1 MKNKRSS
8 EPIFND
14 KVIKSILAIVFGRL
28 VINISRRF
36 PYPFVSAI
44 ADSFRVP
51 AENIQNVIA
60 LTNGAGLLSPVLG
73 IISEHYGR
81 KVVMVGM
88 LVMMALMSMLG
99 AVFADYGVFV
109 VVMFAFG
116 IGKTI
121 YDPTFQAYLGD
132 LVPFGRRARVMGISE
147 LSWALSLVIAAPV
160 AGFLL
165 DNSNLQA
172 VFIFLSVSLA
182 LGAAALLIF
191 VESDER
197 PDHSHERIRIIN
209 PLTAIRTV
217 SAHPPA
223 VFALMYSMCLTLSHE
238 LFFINYGLWM
248 EDSFGLVLTALGTVT
263 IAIAVAEVIGEF
275 IVITVADRLGT
286 RITSMT
292 GMLIAAICFFIIPY
306 LSFSL
311 PLAMFAIFI
320 MFIAIETSIVSALPL
335 FTEILPKSRA
345 VMMSANMGAHS
356 LGRVVGAALGAWG
369 YAVSDGNFTTVGL
382 IAGGLGMVAFFIMW
396 RLLPQ
401 QQNRAL
407 Y

>member
-1 MKNKRSS
+1 MNKQRGS
-8 EPIFND
+8 EPFFDD
-14 KVIKSILAIVFGRL
+14 KAIKSILAIVFGRL
-28 VINISRRF
+28 VINVSRRF

-44 ADSFRVP
+44 ADTFNVRADS
-51 AENIQNVIA
+51 IQNVIA
-60 LTNGAGLLSPVLG
+60 LTNGAGLLSPILG

-88 LVMMALMSMLG
+88 IVMMALMSMMG
-99 AVFADYGVFV
+99 ALFADYGVFV

-147 LSWALSLVIAAPV
+147 LSWALSLVVAAPV
-160 AGFLL
+160 AGYLL
-165 DNSNLQA
+165 DNRNLQS
-172 VFIFLSVSLA
+172 VFVFLAVSLA
-182 LGAAALLIF
+182 LGAVALWIF
-191 VESDER
+191 VESDEQ

-209 PLTAIRTV
+209 PITAIRTV

-223 VFALMYSMCLTLSHE
+223 VFALLYSMCLTLSHE
-238 LFFINYGLWM
+238 IFFINYGLWM

-263 IAIAVAEVIGEF
+263 IVIAVAEVIGEF
-275 IVITVADRLGT
+275 IVIAVADRLGT
-286 RITSMT
+286 KATSMT

-311 PLAMFAIFI
+311 PFAMFAIFI
-320 MFIAIETSIVSALPL
+320 MFIAIETAIVSALPL

-356 LGRVVGAALGAWG
+356 LGRVVGAALGALVFAQSG
-369 YAVSDGNFTTVGL
+369 GNFTLVGL
-382 IAGGLGMVAFFIMW
+382 IAGGLGLIAYFIMW
-396 RLLPQ
+396 RLVPRQ
-401 QQNRAL
+401 D
-407 Y
+407 

>member
-8 EPIFND
+8 EPFFND

-51 AENIQNVIA
+51 ADNIQNVIA
-60 LTNGAGLLSPVLG
+60 LANGAGLLSPVLG

-88 LVMMALMSMLG
+88 LWMMAIMSLLG

-147 LSWALSLVIAAPV
+147 LSWALSLVVAAPV

-165 DNSNLQA
+165 DNSNLQS
-172 VFIFLSVSLA
+172 VFVFLSVSLA
-182 LGAAALLIF
+182 LGAAALWIF

-223 VFALMYSMCLTLSHE
+223 VFALLYSMCLTLSHE
-238 LFFINYGLWM
+238 IFYINYGLWM
-248 EDSFGLVLTALGTVT
+248 EDSFGLVLTALGAVT

-275 IVITVADRLGT
+275 IVITVADRLGP

-356 LGRVVGAALGAWG
+356 LGRVVGAALGAWV
-369 YAVSDGNFTTVGL
+369 YAASNGNFTLVGI
-382 IAGGLGMVAFFIMW
+382 IAGGLGIVAFIIMW
-396 RLLPQ
+396 RLLPHQ
-401 QQNRAL
+401 DNR
-407 Y
+407 

>member
-1 MKNKRSS
+1 MNKQRGS
-8 EPIFND
+8 EPFFDD
-14 KVIKSILAIVFGRL
+14 KAIKSILAIVLGRL
-28 VINISRRF
+28 VINVSRRF

-44 ADSFRVP
+44 ADTFNVRADS
-51 AENIQNVIA
+51 IQNVIA

-88 LVMMALMSMLG
+88 IVMMALMSMMG
-99 AVFADYGVFV
+99 ALFADYGVFV

-147 LSWALSLVIAAPV
+147 LSWALSLVVAAPV
-160 AGFLL
+160 AGYLL
-165 DNSNLQA
+165 DNRNLQS
-172 VFIFLSVSLA
+172 VFVFLAVSLA
-182 LGAAALLIF
+182 LGAVALWIF
-191 VESDER
+191 VESDEQ

-223 VFALMYSMCLTLSHE
+223 VFALLYSMCLTLSHE
-238 LFFINYGLWM
+238 IFFINYGLWM

-263 IAIAVAEVIGEF
+263 IVIAVAEVIGEF
-275 IVITVADRLGT
+275 IVIAVADRLGT
-286 RITSMT
+286 KATSMT

-311 PLAMFAIFI
+311 PFAMFAIFI
-320 MFIAIETSIVSALPL
+320 MFIAIETAIVSALPL

-356 LGRVVGAALGAWG
+356 LGRVVGAALGALVFAQSG
-369 YAVSDGNFTTVGL
+369 GNFTLVGL
-382 IAGGLGMVAFFIMW
+382 IAGGLGLIAYFIMW
-396 RLLPQ
+396 RLVPRQ
-401 QQNRAL
+401 D
-407 Y
+407 

>member
-1 MKNKRSS
+1 MKKQRGS
-8 EPIFND
+8 EPFFDD
-14 KVIKSILAIVFGRL
+14 KAIKSILAIVFGRL
-28 VINISRRF
+28 VINVSRRF

-44 ADSFRVP
+44 ADTFNVRADS
-51 AENIQNVIA
+51 IQNVIA

-88 LVMMALMSMLG
+88 IVMMALMSMMG
-99 AVFADYGVFV
+99 ALFADYGVFV

-147 LSWALSLVIAAPV
+147 LSWALSLVVAAPV
-160 AGFLL
+160 AGYLL
-165 DNSNLQA
+165 DNRNLQS
-172 VFIFLSVSLA
+172 VFVFLAVSLA
-182 LGAAALLIF
+182 LGAVALWIF
-191 VESDER
+191 VESDEQ

-223 VFALMYSMCLTLSHE
+223 VFALLYSMCLTLSHE
-238 LFFINYGLWM
+238 IFFINYGLWM

-263 IAIAVAEVIGEF
+263 IVIAVAEVIGEF
-275 IVITVADRLGT
+275 IVIAVADRLGT
-286 RITSMT
+286 KATSMT

-311 PLAMFAIFI
+311 PFAMFAIFI
-320 MFIAIETSIVSALPL
+320 MFIAIETAIVSALPL

-356 LGRVVGAALGAWG
+356 LGRVVGAALGALV
-369 YAVSDGNFTTVGL
+369 YAQSGGNFTLVGL
-382 IAGGLGMVAFFIMW
+382 IAGGLGLIAYFIM
-396 RLLPQ
+396 
-401 QQNRAL
+401 
-407 Y
+407 

>member
-1 MKNKRSS
+1 MNNQRGS
-8 EPIFND
+8 EPFFND
-14 KVIKSILAIVFGRL
+14 KAIKSILAIVFGRL
-28 VINISRRF
+28 VINVSRRF

-44 ADSFRVP
+44 ADTFSVR
-51 AENIQNVIA
+51 ADSIQNVIA

-73 IISEHYGR
+73 IISEHYER

-88 LVMMALMSMLG
+88 IAMMALMSMLG
-99 AVFADYGVFV
+99 ALFADYGVFV

-147 LSWALSLVIAAPV
+147 LSWALSLVVAAPV
-160 AGFLL
+160 AGYLL
-165 DNSNLQA
+165 DNSNLQS
-172 VFIFLSVSLA
+172 VFVFLAVSLA
-182 LGAAALLIF
+182 LGAVALWIF
-191 VESDER
+191 VESDEQ

-223 VFALMYSMCLTLSHE
+223 VFALLYSMCLTLSHE
-238 LFFINYGLWM
+238 IFFINYGLWM

-263 IAIAVAEVIGEF
+263 IVIAVAEVFGEF
-275 IVITVADRLGT
+275 IVIAVADRFGT
-286 RITSMT
+286 KATSMT

-311 PLAMFAIFI
+311 PFAMFAIFI
-320 MFIAIETSIVSALPL
+320 MFIAIETAIVSALPL

-356 LGRVVGAALGAWG
+356 LGRVVGAALGALV
-369 YAVSDGNFTTVGL
+369 YAQSGGNFTLVGL
-382 IAGGLGMVAFFIMW
+382 IAGGLGLIAYFIMW
-396 RLLPQ
+396 RLVPRQ
-401 QQNRAL
+401 D
-407 Y
+407 

>member
-1 MKNKRSS
+1 MNNQRGR
-8 EPIFND
+8 EPFFNNQ
-14 KVIKSILAIVFGRL
+14 VIKSILAIVFGRL
-28 VINISRRF
+28 VINVSRRF

-44 ADSFRVP
+44 ADTFSVR
-51 AENIQNVIA
+51 ADSIQNVIA

-88 LVMMALMSMLG
+88 IAMMALMSMLG
-99 AVFADYGVFV
+99 ALFADYGVFV

-147 LSWALSLVIAAPV
+147 LSWALSLVVAAPV
-160 AGFLL
+160 AGYLL
-165 DNSNLQA
+165 DNSNLQS
-172 VFIFLSVSLA
+172 VFVFLAVSLA
-182 LGAAALLIF
+182 LGAVALWIF
-191 VESDER
+191 VESDEQ

-223 VFALMYSMCLTLSHE
+223 VFALLYSMCLTLSHE
-238 LFFINYGLWM
+238 IFFINYGLWM

-263 IAIAVAEVIGEF
+263 IVIAVAEVFGEF
-275 IVITVADRLGT
+275 IVIAVADRFGT
-286 RITSMT
+286 KATSMT

-311 PLAMFAIFI
+311 PFAMFAIFI
-320 MFIAIETSIVSALPL
+320 MFIAIETAIVSALPL

-356 LGRVVGAALGAWG
+356 LGRVVGAALGALV
-369 YAVSDGNFTTVGL
+369 YAQSGGNFTLVGL
-382 IAGGLGMVAFFIMW
+382 IAGGLGLIAYFIMW
-396 RLLPQ
+396 RLVPRQ
-401 QQNRAL
+401 D
-407 Y
+407 

>member
-1 MKNKRSS
+1 MKNKRSN
-8 EPIFND
+8 EPFFND

-28 VINISRRF
+28 VINISKRF

-44 ADSFRVP
+44 ADTFRVP
-51 AENIQNVIA
+51 ADNIQNVIA

-88 LVMMALMSMLG
+88 LWMMTIMSVLG

-109 VVMFAFG
+109 VVMFSFG
-116 IGKTI
+116 IAKTI

-147 LSWALSLVIAAPV
+147 LSWALSLVVAAPV

-165 DNSNLQA
+165 DNSNLQS
-172 VFIFLSVSLA
+172 VFVFLSVSLA
-182 LGAAALLIF
+182 LGAVALWIF

-223 VFALMYSMCLTLSHE
+223 VFALMYSMCLTISHE
-238 LFFINYGLWM
+238 IFYINYGLWM

-263 IAIAVAEVIGEF
+263 IVIAVAEVIGEF

-286 RITSMT
+286 RTTSMT

-320 MFIAIETSIVSALPL
+320 MFIAIETSIVAALPL

-356 LGRVVGAALGAWG
+356 LGRVVGAALGALV
-369 YAVSDGNFTTVGL
+369 YAASNGNFTLIGL
-382 IAGGLGMVAFFIMW
+382 IAGGLGLVAFFIMW
-396 RLLPQ
+396 RLIPHQ
-401 QQNRAL
+401 KHTM
-407 Y
+407 

>member
-1 MKNKRSS
+1 MNNQRGR
-8 EPIFND
+8 EPFFNNQA
-14 KVIKSILAIVFGRL
+14 IKSILAIVFGRL
-28 VINISRRF
+28 VINVSRRF

-44 ADSFRVP
+44 SDTFSVRADS
-51 AENIQNVIA
+51 IQNVIA

-88 LVMMALMSMLG
+88 IAMMALMSMLS
-99 AVFADYGVFV
+99 ALFADYGVFV
-109 VVMFAFG
+109 VVMFSFG

-147 LSWALSLVIAAPV
+147 LSWALSLVVAAPV
-160 AGFLL
+160 AGYLL
-165 DNSNLQA
+165 DNSNLQS
-172 VFIFLSVSLA
+172 VFVFLAVSLA
-182 LGAAALLIF
+182 LGAVALWIF
-191 VESDER
+191 VESDEA

-238 LFFINYGLWM
+238 IFFINYGLWM

-263 IAIAVAEVIGEF
+263 IVIAVAEVFGEF
-275 IVITVADRLGT
+275 IVIAVADRLGT
-286 RITSMT
+286 KATSMT

-311 PLAMFAIFI
+311 PFAMFAIFI
-320 MFIAIETSIVSALPL
+320 MFIAIETAIVSALPL

-356 LGRVVGAALGAWG
+356 LGRVVGAALGALV
-369 YAVSDGNFTTVGL
+369 YASSDGNFTLVGL
-382 IAGGLGMVAFFIMW
+382 IAGGLGLIAYFIMW
-396 RLLPQ
+396 RLVPRQ
-401 QQNRAL
+401 D
-407 Y
+407 

>member
-8 EPIFND
+8 EPFFND

-44 ADSFRVP
+44 ADSFSVP
-51 AENIQNVIA
+51 ADNIQNVIA

-88 LVMMALMSMLG
+88 LWMMAIMSLLG

-147 LSWALSLVIAAPV
+147 LSWALSLVVAAPV

-165 DNSNLQA
+165 DNSNLQS
-172 VFIFLSVSLA
+172 VFVFLSVSLA
-182 LGAAALLIF
+182 LGAAALWIF

-223 VFALMYSMCLTLSHE
+223 VFALLYSMCLTLSHE
-238 LFFINYGLWM
+238 IFYINYGLWM
-248 EDSFGLVLTALGTVT
+248 EDSFGLVLTALGAVT

-275 IVITVADRLGT
+275 IVITVADRLGP

-356 LGRVVGAALGAWG
+356 LGRVVGAALGAWV
-369 YAVSDGNFTTVGL
+369 YAASNGNFTLVGI
-382 IAGGLGMVAFFIMW
+382 IAGGLGIVAFIIMW
-396 RLLPQ
+396 RLLPHQ
-401 QQNRAL
+401 DNR
-407 Y
+407 

>member
-1 MKNKRSS
+1 MNTTRDS
-8 EPIFND
+8 EPFFKAKI
-14 KVIKSILAIVFGRL
+14 VKSILAIVLGRL

-44 ADSFRVP
+44 AAAFNVSADS
-51 AENIQNVIA
+51 IQNVIA
-60 LTNGAGLLSPVLG
+60 LTNGAGLLSPILG

-81 KVVMVGM
+81 KVVMLGM
-88 LVMMALMSMLG
+88 LLMMTGMSMLG

-109 VVMFAFG
+109 LVMFSFG

-165 DNSNLQA
+165 DKSNLQSVFVFLA
-172 VFIFLSVSLA
+172 VALA
-182 LGAAALLIF
+182 LSAVALWLF
-191 VESDER
+191 VESDEL
-197 PDHSHERIRIIN
+197 PDASHERIRIIN
-209 PLTAIRTV
+209 PLTALRAV

-223 VFALMYSMCLTLSHE
+223 VFALMYSICLTLAHE
-238 LFFINYGLWM
+238 IFFINYGLWM
-248 EDSFGLVLTALGTVT
+248 EDSFGLVLTALGAVT
-263 IAIAVAEVIGEF
+263 IVIALAEVIGEF
-275 IVITVADRLGT
+275 IVIAVADRLGT
-286 RITSMT
+286 KATSMT
-292 GMLIAAICFFIIPY
+292 GMLIAAICFFIIPN

-320 MFIAIETSIVSALPL
+320 MFIAIEAAIVAALPL

-356 LGRVVGAALGAWG
+356 LGRVLGAALGALV
-369 YAVSDGNFTTVGL
+369 YATSNGNFTLVGF
-382 IAGGLGMVAFFIMW
+382 IAGSLGLAAFFIMW
-396 RLLPQ
+396 QLVPDQ
-401 QQNRAL
+401 KTVD
-407 Y
+407 

>member
-8 EPIFND
+8 EPFFND

-44 ADSFRVP
+44 ADSFSVP
-51 AENIQNVIA
+51 ADNIQNVIA
-60 LTNGAGLLSPVLG
+60 LANGAGLLSPVLG

-88 LVMMALMSMLG
+88 LWMMAIMSLLG

-147 LSWALSLVIAAPV
+147 LSWALSLVVAAPV

-165 DNSNLQA
+165 DNSNLQS
-172 VFIFLSVSLA
+172 VFVFLSVSLA
-182 LGAAALLIF
+182 LGAAALWIF

-223 VFALMYSMCLTLSHE
+223 VFALLYSMCLTLSHE
-238 LFFINYGLWM
+238 IFYINYGLWM
-248 EDSFGLVLTALGTVT
+248 EDSFGLVLTALGAVT

-275 IVITVADRLGT
+275 IVITVADRLGP

-356 LGRVVGAALGAWG
+356 LGRVVGAALGAWV
-369 YAVSDGNFTTVGL
+369 YAASNGNFTLVGI
-382 IAGGLGMVAFFIMW
+382 IAGGLGIVAFIIMW
-396 RLLPQ
+396 RLLPHQ
-401 QQNRAL
+401 DNR
-407 Y
+407 

>member
-8 EPIFND
+8 EPFFND

-51 AENIQNVIA
+51 ADNIQNVIA

-81 KVVMVGM
+81 KVVMVAM
-88 LVMMALMSMLG
+88 LWMMAIMSVLG

-116 IGKTI
+116 IGKII

-147 LSWALSLVIAAPV
+147 LSWALSLVVAAPV
-160 AGFLL
+160 AGLL
-165 DNSNLQA
+165 LENSNLQS
-172 VFIFLSVSLA
+172 VFVFLSVSLA
-182 LGAAALLIF
+182 LGAAALWIF

-223 VFALMYSMCLTLSHE
+223 VFALMYSICVTLSHE
-238 LFFINYGLWM
+238 IFYINYGLWM

-263 IAIAVAEVIGEF
+263 IVIAVAEVIGEF

-292 GMLIAAICFFIIPY
+292 GMFIAAICFFIIPY

-320 MFIAIETSIVSALPL
+320 MFIAIETSIVAALPL

-356 LGRVVGAALGAWG
+356 LGRVLGAALGAWV
-369 YAVSDGNFTTVGL
+369 YAVSNGNFTLVGL
-382 IAGGLGMVAFFIMW
+382 IAGGLGLIAFFIMW
-396 RLLPQ
+396 RLLPH
-401 QQNRAL
+401 QN
-407 Y
+407 